1 MFSEVYIK
9 GVFPTIEMSR
19 DTLFHTGN
27 AYTSFYSWK
36 MYDVRVAVSQSK
48 RIEMGLKRK
57 VCIKIILGRIE
68 MSRDKLFHTGNA
80 RTSFKSW
87 QMYVVRVAVSH
98 SKRIEM
104 GLRGIEMS

>member
-1 MFSEVYIK
+1 
-9 GVFPTIEMSR
+9 
-19 DTLFHTGN
+19 
-27 AYTSFYSWK
+27 
-36 MYDVRVAVSQSK
+36 
-48 RIEMGLKRK
+48 
-57 VCIKIILGRIE
+57 

-104 GLRGIEMS
+104 GLRGIEMSKSYSGVYIKTGCAIIEMSRDNLFHAENAHKSF

>member
-1 MFSEVYIK
+1 MSE
-9 GVFPTIEMSR
+9 P
-19 DTLFHTGN
+19 
-27 AYTSFYSWK
+27 YS
-36 MYDVRVAVSQSK
+36 
-48 RIEMGLKRK
+48 E

-80 RTSFKSW
+80 RTRFKPW
-87 QMYVVRVAVSH
+87 QMYVRVAVSH